1 MSKIDWNELVQ
12 SKKEVRASDRYSCGN
27 VMAEYDDNII
37 VIIGPTKYFELTNII
52 FIGCI

>member
-12 SKKEVRASDRYSCGN
+12 SKREVRASDRYSCGN
-27 VMAEYDDNII
+27 VMAEYDDN
-37 VIIGPTKYFELTNII
+37 ELTDII